1 MQIYFCLSAWLF
13 LTLKGI
19 IQINTYLEDLDLK
32 AKFKM
37 VIIGILCLFTV
48 FFAAFVIIDFRK
60 EGDSGEAVSAMAQ
73 SREICYVLR
82 DYEGYVAVYVEND
95 PTCPMTVTDI
105 QVSTLRELDKMLLET
120 GMKLYSRER
129 LMMTLEDLGS

>member
-1 MQIYFCLSAWLF
+1 
-13 LTLKGI
+13 
-19 IQINTYLEDLDLK
+19 LK

-37 VIIGILCLFTV
+37 VIIGMLCLFTV
-48 FFAAFVIIDFRK
+48 FFTAFVIIDFRK
-60 EGDSGEAVSAMAQ
+60 AEDSGEVVSTMAQ
-73 SREICYVLR
+73 SSEICYVLR
-82 DYEGYVAVYVEND
+82 DYEGYVAVFVEND

>member
-1 MQIYFCLSAWLF
+1 M
-13 LTLKGI
+13 
-19 IQINTYLEDLDLK
+19 K

-37 VIIGILCLFTV
+37 AIIGALCLVTV
-48 FFAAFVIIDFRK
+48 FFAAFVIVDFGQA
-60 EGDSGEAVSAMAQ
+60 EESGAVVSAMADNG
-73 SREICYVLR
+73 EICYVLR
-82 DYEGYVAVYVEND
+82 DYEGYVAIFVEND

-129 LMMTLEDLGS
+129 LMMTLEDIGS